1 MRFRGYCWSPS
12 VIRNYAPTRIFSVCR
27 RNWKGQRTESR
38 SSAAISTA
46 RCKTTMWLCAVSQQI
61 WWLACLAFRRN
72 RFSPRKRAQN
82 GRRRCSLTLAHRLL
96 PRLQRPRRRKVILDP
111 AVVAGVS
118 PAIQQPTRLPLQG
131 FRPRQLGLF
140 IAAFAGLLP
149 TCLHAAEVIPPKP
162 DRYFNDHAGVL
173 SKSAAQRF
181 NEQLA
186 QFERETSDQV
196 VVAVFPKMQ
205 SDSDI
210 ADYTQRVAQAW
221 GVGQKERR
229 NGVVLFVFI
238 ENRKVIIQ
246 VGYGLEGALPD
257 ATAFDI
263 TERHIKPLFR
273 AGNYEAGLATG
284 IDLICKAIR
293 GEYKGSGKTAAERQS
308 SGGVFSLLPFIIFII
323 VLIIISR
330 VIRKAGGYSYSSR
343 GGGPVFIP
351 SGGGWSSG
359 GGSSSGGGF
368 SGFGGGCGSFGG
380 GGAGS
385 SW

>member
-1 MRFRGYCWSPS
+1 VLS
-12 VIRNYAPTRIFSVCR
+12 VLL
-27 RNWKGQRTESR
+27 
-38 SSAAISTA
+38 AISA
-46 RCKTTMWLCAVSQQI
+46 
-61 WWLACLAFRRN
+61 
-72 RFSPRKRAQN
+72 
-82 GRRRCSLTLAHRLL
+82 
-96 PRLQRPRRRKVILDP
+96 
-111 AVVAGVS
+111 
-118 PAIQQPTRLPLQG
+118 
-131 FRPRQLGLF
+131 
-140 IAAFAGLLP
+140 
-149 TCLHAAEVIPPKP
+149 HAAEVIPPKP
-162 DRYFNDHAGVL
+162 DRYFNDY
-173 SKSAAQRF
+173 AAVVPKEAASRF

-210 ADYTQRVAQAW
+210 ADYTQRVAQTW

-229 NGVVLFVFI
+229 NGVVLFVFVQD
-238 ENRKVIIQ
+238 RKMFIQ

-293 GEYKGSGKTAAERQS
+293 GEYKGSGKTAAERQGV
-308 SGGVFSLLPFIIFII
+308 GGVISGVLPFIVFII
-323 VLIIISR
+323 VLILISR
-330 VIRKAGGYSYSSR
+330 VIQKRGYSYSSR

-351 SGGGWSSG
+351 GGGGWSSG
-359 GGSSSGGGF
+359 GGSGGGF
-368 SGFGGGCGSFGG
+368 SGFSGGGGSFGG

>member
-1 MRFRGYCWSPS
+1 MLNNMRLSRPLLTSGKGLRDPP
-12 VIRNYAPTRIFSVCR
+12 ATAIF
-27 RNWKGQRTESR
+27 
-38 SSAAISTA
+38 
-46 RCKTTMWLCAVSQQI
+46 L
-61 WWLACLAFRRN
+61 
-72 RFSPRKRAQN
+72 
-82 GRRRCSLTLAHRLL
+82 
-96 PRLQRPRRRKVILDP
+96 
-111 AVVAGVS
+111 
-118 PAIQQPTRLPLQG
+118 
-131 FRPRQLGLF
+131 
-140 IAAFAGLLP
+140 IAATLVAFIPLLSQ
-149 TCLHAAEVIPPKP
+149 AAEVIPPKP
-162 DRYFNDHAGVL
+162 NRYFNDYASVV
-173 SKSAAQRF
+173 SKEAAYRF

-205 SDSDI
+205 SDSDT

-238 ENRKVIIQ
+238 QDRKMFIQ

-257 ATAFDI
+257 ATVFDI

-273 AGNYEAGLATG
+273 SGNNEAGLSSG

-293 GEYKGSGKTAAERQS
+293 GEYKGSGKTIAEQHRARQH
-308 SGGVFSLLPFIIFII
+308 GHWFWIWFFIVFVVAPINA
-323 VLIIISR
+323 
-330 VIRKAGGYSYSSR
+330 VIRRIRGKYGYGYSSQ
-343 GGGPVFIP
+343 GGGPIGDGG

-359 GGSSSGGGF
+359 DGGGGDSGGF
-368 SGFGGGCGSFGG
+368 SGGGGDFGG